1 MSLAQCQQL
10 LLGRWLG
17 LIGMSNGCAAAIFK
31 TGFPLHLATP
41 QPLVAAL
48 PRDLVDPAQ
57 LRHRPLPALIR
68 LHKLPPL
75 FHHSTRSPGHVV
87 FYRPSLWERKVST
100 MRPVCSVNHAPGL
113 YQTSAQP
120 GRAGNQFRTSS
131 ERRRCGTPNV
141 GSAAPP
147 ALHNLGDPS
156 PSPSPAFLWNLV
168 VLENFMPLFLL
179 KGARAARPALRGRKF
194 GFPAGL

>member
-17 LIGMSNGCAAAIFK
+17 LIGMSNGCTAAIFK
-31 TGFPLHLATP
+31 PFFPLLLATP

-57 LRHRPLPALIR
+57 LRHRPLPALIL
-68 LHKLPPL
+68 LHKLLPL

-113 YQTSAQP
+113 Y
-120 GRAGNQFRTSS
+120 
-131 ERRRCGTPNV
+131 
-141 GSAAPP
+141 
-147 ALHNLGDPS
+147 HPS
-156 PSPSPAFLWNLV
+156 PSPS
-168 VLENFMPLFLL
+168 
-179 KGARAARPALRGRKF
+179 
-194 GFPAGL
+194 GLG